1 MSSGFVAVPII
12 PVFKGMSKEFAERL
26 ERPAKASG
34 ERAGKAMS
42 QGLASGVKSLEGQV
56 AASKRKLEDLDRAQE
71 RSYAKQEEKRHA
83 VEAATLALAAAEE
96 KYQKAVAAGKTGT
109 DELARVARAKGA
121 LTKANHNLRDA
132 EIEVAVAERK
142 HKDQLDDLNRTMG
155 KYQTAQREAEKA
167 TKKSGGAF
175 SSLKSGLAEAGAG
188 FDLMSSKIKTAM
200 GLLGGAG
207 LAGSFRATTKSGME
221 YESAMGT
228 LNAVSGETAE
238 AMAKAAERARELGN
252 DVALPGTSA
261 ATATAAMVELA
272 KGGMT
277 VQEAMDAA
285 RGTIALAAAAQ
296 IDGGQAAEI
305 QAAALN
311 TFSLKADQA
320 GRVAD
325 VLANSANAS
334 AAELTD
340 IAQGMQQG
348 GTVAAQFGLSLED
361 TAAALGMFANSGIQ
375 GSDAGTLLKTSLL
388 ALTDQGKPAQAA
400 IKELGLTVYD
410 SQGKF
415 VGYSSLMG
423 QLEKASKRMTDE
435 QYQAA
440 TATLFGS
447 DAMRMAGIAAKQG
460 QAGFD
465 KMRDAVE
472 RQGAALDVA
481 SAKMVGLPG
490 AMEKFKN
497 SLEEA
502 GLSLYEHIKGP
513 LTQIVEKG
521 TEIVGFFSGIF
532 NTLMEIPGAAELATG
547 AILGTVG
554 VLAGLGAA
562 FVTVTAGMAIFNTA
576 KGIMTGL
583 TVANSAA
590 LVANSA
596 ALEGTALAAAQAA
609 FGVKAMTT
617 ALLTSPLTWIAAAAV
632 AAGVALW
639 AFFMKTESG
648 RKLWDQL
655 VGGLKSGWEWVK
667 GVFIAGWEKSVEVF
681 GRVKASLEELFA
693 AFQGDD
699 FGVGALS
706 GFFGEEAAK
715 KIAGFFDAAGSK
727 WEDFKSKLKSFSPGD
742 LWDGF
747 TDGLAT
753 LGEAL
758 EPVRQILVDS
768 LAGTFESLKSSG
780 SALWEILKNLTSSLG
795 GAFLSILQGVWG
807 LLKGVWD
814 LIGPLIIP
822 ALKIIGAVIGGLVI
836 GAVIA
841 FAKTLEALAW
851 VLSKVLE
858 AINWVVEKIGGPLIS
873 AIGLAAQWLGE
884 KLGGVLSWV
893 KDAAIAA
900 FQWIGDAWRSL
911 SDGFKAVWEG
921 FLKPVFDALVK
932 AGQYLV
938 LILTTVVIT
947 PIYLAWKVMAA
958 GFKWAW
964 ENMLKP
970 AWEALSTFAKETLW
984 PGLQSVFQWISD
996 KWKWLTEAFNTGWGW
1011 LRDNV
1016 LNPVVGFFTG
1026 TLWPAIQK
1034 AIEWI
1039 ADKWDWLKDMLVTA
1053 ALWMFDNAIMPY
1065 IRGFQWLWEKA
1076 TAVAD
1081 WISEK
1086 WNWLSGKLQEG
1097 WAWVDSNVFQ
1107 PIHSGL
1113 ETLQGWYQSAV
1124 DGIGRTWDS
1133 LKAKTAAPINW
1144 VIDFAYNNGIRTV
1157 WDSVASLLGM
1167 EDKKLPEIQKIAF
1180 ARGGITPGP
1189 ATPGR
1194 DIHRYFSP
1202 TGGFLELSG
1211 REAVMRPEWTE
1222 AMGED
1227 YVHAMNAA
1235 ARSGGVTGVRKKMRE
1250 AAAHYHTGGVVQRFA
1265 NGGIIG
1271 SITSLINRFFP
1282 NMSITSTL
1290 RNTADLHGQGK
1301 AVDASDGFDTT
1312 PGMQAL
1318 ARFFYENYGS
1328 GLAELIHW
1336 PLKGW
1341 QNIDEGRPFDF
1352 GEPTNSQHRNHVH
1365 IASHAALPA
1374 PEDAESWLAK
1384 IGESIK
1390 SGVGGAMNFARSKV
1404 ASLIGSVLDPI
1415 EKAIPDFGPGL
1426 LGEIGKQSFG
1436 KIVGD
1441 FKSFIEGKAGA
1452 VKGAGSYDGAGG
1464 SSGNAESWRSMAMEA
1479 MRRQGFNADDPSQVS
1494 AMLAQIQS
1502 ESGGNAGIAQQIVDV
1517 NGTGDAAG
1525 VGLLQIIPGTFAA
1538 HRDPTLPND
1547 RRDPWANMNAA
1558 LRYYRSRYGGDLT
1571 TMWGHGHG
1579 YAAGGVLP
1587 GFTPG
1592 RDVHRFFSPTAG
1604 ALALSGGEAIM
1615 VPEWTRSVGGPAAV
1629 AAMNAAARGGR
1640 ASTPPTP
1647 GAFANGGVFTGGAS
1661 GFDTTQIA
1669 KALEDLTKQLQAVAD
1684 PKTVE
1689 GITARAVAVEMGEI
1703 ISSLGLEEIAS
1714 VTNAVI
1720 GAEKELLDAREAH
1733 AARLSEIAEKSAAL
1747 EEAQK
1752 ALAEAQAAST
1762 EMSVQDKRKLEDA
1775 MRGVEEAKTPNKKG
1789 EVDADKVAKAEEK
1802 LSRVREDLAA
1812 NGVKSEEKRASEV
1825 KKAADQVAKAEGELA
1840 QARMKSIRALDMPL
1854 HSLVPQISQL
1864 ASVGA
1869 EAASRSGLGG
1879 VADALSTLASVTGP
1893 AGMSVGMVIQ
1903 TAKTGIKMIKSVV
1916 DVVKGFVE
1924 KIFAARHEAR
1934 RVFAESWEVIAKYAA
1949 LVVEMQGN
1957 VSKLQQE
1964 LVRGANAIRAAEF
1977 NLRSAIND
1985 RLVAEA
1991 EGILSVAQARMAL
2004 DKELEKG
2011 AVSAHLRL
2019 MGLQEDWDTY
2029 RAFESKVAQGA
2040 LQAWSDSA
2048 ISALFTYEAAR
2059 AKALQ
2064 AELKARVD
2072 QIKAEQALADA
2083 QRLHTRNQ
2091 FDLLKAQ
2098 ERLIR
2103 MTAKVAGVDLE
2114 EATGTAQVAKL
2125 LAELAKVKSAADRNI
2140 LGRWGA
2146 AMGANGTWANEYRGQ
2161 RAQEA
2166 GLRDAVSAVLQETGV
2181 ALDPSKMERVL
2192 SLMAQTQFR
2201 GGDVMAALRANLP
2214 ELAAAETALK
2224 VSESLRPVFDAR
2236 DAKISA
2242 DRALEDLR
2250 SEIDLFEKTHPLEE
2264 TIKGLDHSVKSL
2276 ERVSEAWASGNEKI
2290 RGDFLA
2296 ASKASA
2302 DAAAGHGVRWK
2313 LDERYAAAVQ
2323 EKIQKEVTIHLS
2335 GREMYTAAE
2344 VDRLLAEV
2352 TAGSNVSA
2360 KTVISSTTVANS
2372 RRKELV

>member
-96 KYQKAVAAGKTGT
+96 KYQKAVDAGKTGT

-132 EIEVAVAERK
+132 EIEVTVAERK

-272 KGGMT
+272 KGGMN

-465 KMRDAVE
+465 NMRNAVE

-502 GLSLYEHIKGP
+502 GLSIYEHIKGP

-521 TEIVGFFSGIF
+521 TEVVGFFSGIF

-562 FVTVTAGMAIFNTA
+562 FVTATAGMAIFNTA

-596 ALEGTALAAAQAA
+596 ALEGTALAAAQAT

-639 AFFMKTESG
+639 AFFTKTESG

-655 VGGLKSGWEWVK
+655 VGGLKAGWEWVK
-667 GVFIAGWEKSVEVF
+667 GVFIAGWEKSIEVF

-706 GFFGEEAAK
+706 SFFGEEAAK

-742 LWDGF
+742 LWAGF

-758 EPVRQILVDS
+758 EPVRQILADS

-780 SALWEILKNLTSSLG
+780 SALWEILKNLTSSLS

-814 LIGPLIIP
+814 LIGPLLIP

-851 VLSKVLE
+851 GLSKVLE

-900 FQWIGDAWRSL
+900 FQWI
-911 SDGFKAVWEG
+911 
-921 FLKPVFDALVK
+921 
-932 AGQYLV
+932 
-938 LILTTVVIT
+938 
-947 PIYLAWKVMAA
+947 
-958 GFKWAW
+958 
-964 ENMLKP
+964 
-970 AWEALSTFAKETLW
+970 
-984 PGLQSVFQWISD
+984 SD
-996 KWKWLTEAFNTGWGW
+996 KWKWLTEAFSTGWGW

-1065 IRGFQWLWEKA
+1065 VRGFQWLWEKA

-1113 ETLQGWYQSAV
+1113 ETLQGWYQAAV

-1235 ARSGGVTGVRKKMRE
+1235 ARSGGVAGVRKKMRE

-1271 SITSLINRFFP
+1271 SITGLINRFFP

-1441 FKSFIEGKAGA
+1441 FKAFIEGKAGA

-1517 NGTGDAAG
+1517 NGTGDVAG

-1571 TMWGHGHG
+1571 TMWGKGHG

-1604 ALALSGGEAIM
+1604 ALDLSGGEAIM
-1615 VPEWTRSVGGPAAV
+1615 VPEWTRAVGGPAAV
-1629 AAMNAAARGGR
+1629 AAMNVAARGGR

-1647 GAFANGGVFTGGAS
+1647 GAFANGGVFTGGAA
-1661 GFDTTQIA
+1661 GFDTTQIT

-1689 GITARAVAVEMGEI
+1689 GITARAVATEMGEI

-1864 ASVGA
+1864 ASAGA

-1879 VADALSTLASVTGP
+1879 VADALSTLAGVTGP

-1903 TAKTGIKMIKSVV
+1903 TAKTGIRMVKSVV

-1934 RVFAESWEVIAKYAA
+1934 RVFAEGWEVIAKYAA

-1964 LVRGANAIRAAEF
+1964 LVRGANAIRVAEF
-1977 NLRSAIND
+1977 NLKSAIND

-2029 RAFESKVAQGA
+2029 REFESKVAQGA
-2040 LQAWSDSA
+2040 LQAWSDGA
-2048 ISALFTYEAAR
+2048 ISALFSYEAAR

-2236 DAKISA
+2236 DAKLSA

-2264 TIKGLDHSVKSL
+2264 TVKGLDHSVKSL
-2276 ERVSEAWASGNEKI
+2276 DRASEAWASGNEKI

>member
-96 KYQKAVAAGKTGT
+96 KYQKAVDAGKTGT

-132 EIEVAVAERK
+132 EIEVTVAERK

-272 KGGMT
+272 KGGMN

-465 KMRDAVE
+465 NMRNAVE

-502 GLSLYEHIKGP
+502 GLSIYEHIKGP

-521 TEIVGFFSGIF
+521 TEVVGFFSGIF

-562 FVTVTAGMAIFNTA
+562 FVTATVGMAIFNTA

-596 ALEGTALAAAQAA
+596 ALEGTALAAAQAT

-639 AFFMKTESG
+639 AFFTKTESG

-655 VGGLKSGWEWVK
+655 VGGLKAGWEWVK
-667 GVFIAGWEKSVEVF
+667 GVFIAGWEKSIEVF

-706 GFFGEEAAK
+706 SFFGEEAAK

-742 LWDGF
+742 LWAGF

-758 EPVRQILVDS
+758 EPVRQILADS

-780 SALWEILKNLTSSLG
+780 SALWEILKNLTSSLS

-814 LIGPLIIP
+814 LIGPLLIP

-851 VLSKVLE
+851 GLSKVLE

-900 FQWIGDAWRSL
+900 FQWI
-911 SDGFKAVWEG
+911 
-921 FLKPVFDALVK
+921 
-932 AGQYLV
+932 
-938 LILTTVVIT
+938 
-947 PIYLAWKVMAA
+947 
-958 GFKWAW
+958 
-964 ENMLKP
+964 
-970 AWEALSTFAKETLW
+970 
-984 PGLQSVFQWISD
+984 SD
-996 KWKWLTEAFNTGWGW
+996 KWKWLTEAFSTGWGW

-1065 IRGFQWLWEKA
+1065 VRGFQWLWEKA

-1113 ETLQGWYQSAV
+1113 ETLQGWYQAAV

-1235 ARSGGVTGVRKKMRE
+1235 ARSGGVAGVRKKMRE

-1271 SITSLINRFFP
+1271 SITGLINRFFP

-1441 FKSFIEGKAGA
+1441 FKAFIEGKAGA

-1517 NGTGDAAG
+1517 NGTGDVAG

-1571 TMWGHGHG
+1571 TMWGKGHG

-1604 ALALSGGEAIM
+1604 ALDLSGGEAIM
-1615 VPEWTRSVGGPAAV
+1615 VPEWTRAVGGPAAV
-1629 AAMNAAARGGR
+1629 AAMNVAARGGR

-1647 GAFANGGVFTGGAS
+1647 GAFANGGVFTGGAA
-1661 GFDTTQIA
+1661 GFDTTQIT

-1689 GITARAVAVEMGEI
+1689 GITARAVATEMGEI

-1864 ASVGA
+1864 ASAGA

-1879 VADALSTLASVTGP
+1879 VADALSTLAGVTGP

-1903 TAKTGIKMIKSVV
+1903 TAKTGIRMVKSVV

-1934 RVFAESWEVIAKYAA
+1934 RVFAEGWEVIAKYAA

-1964 LVRGANAIRAAEF
+1964 LVRGANAIRVAEF
-1977 NLRSAIND
+1977 NLKSAIND

-2029 RAFESKVAQGA
+2029 REFESKVAQGA
-2040 LQAWSDSA
+2040 LQAWSDGA
-2048 ISALFTYEAAR
+2048 ISALFSYEAAR

-2236 DAKISA
+2236 DAKLSA

-2264 TIKGLDHSVKSL
+2264 TVKGLDHSVKSL
-2276 ERVSEAWASGNEKI
+2276 DRASEAWASGNEKI

>member
-96 KYQKAVAAGKTGT
+96 KYQKAVDAGKTGT

-132 EIEVAVAERK
+132 EIEVTVAERK

-272 KGGMT
+272 KGGMN

-465 KMRDAVE
+465 NMRNAVE

-502 GLSLYEHIKGP
+502 GLSIYEHIKGP

-521 TEIVGFFSGIF
+521 TEVVGFFSGIF

-562 FVTVTAGMAIFNTA
+562 FVTATAGMAIFNTA

-596 ALEGTALAAAQAA
+596 ALEGTALAAAQAT

-639 AFFMKTESG
+639 AFFTKTESG

-655 VGGLKSGWEWVK
+655 VGGLKAGWEWVK
-667 GVFIAGWEKSVEVF
+667 GVFIAGWEKSIEVF

-706 GFFGEEAAK
+706 SFFGEEAAK

-742 LWDGF
+742 LWAGF

-758 EPVRQILVDS
+758 EPVRQILADS

-780 SALWEILKNLTSSLG
+780 SALWEILKNLTSSLS

-814 LIGPLIIP
+814 LIGPLLIP

-851 VLSKVLE
+851 GLSKVLE

-900 FQWIGDAWRSL
+900 FQWI
-911 SDGFKAVWEG
+911 
-921 FLKPVFDALVK
+921 
-932 AGQYLV
+932 
-938 LILTTVVIT
+938 
-947 PIYLAWKVMAA
+947 
-958 GFKWAW
+958 
-964 ENMLKP
+964 
-970 AWEALSTFAKETLW
+970 
-984 PGLQSVFQWISD
+984 SD
-996 KWKWLTEAFNTGWGW
+996 KWKWLTEAFSTGWGW

-1065 IRGFQWLWEKA
+1065 VRGFQWLWEKA

-1113 ETLQGWYQSAV
+1113 ETLQGWYQAAV

-1235 ARSGGVTGVRKKMRE
+1235 ARSGGVAGVRKKMRE

-1271 SITSLINRFFP
+1271 SITGLIDRFFP

-1441 FKSFIEGKAGA
+1441 FKAFIEGKAGA

-1517 NGTGDAAG
+1517 NGTGDVAG

-1571 TMWGHGHG
+1571 TMWGKGHG

-1604 ALALSGGEAIM
+1604 ALDLSGGEAIM
-1615 VPEWTRSVGGPAAV
+1615 VPEWTRAVGGPAAV
-1629 AAMNAAARGGR
+1629 AAMNVAARGGR

-1647 GAFANGGVFTGGAS
+1647 GAFANGGVFTGGAA
-1661 GFDTTQIA
+1661 GFDTTQIT

-1689 GITARAVAVEMGEI
+1689 GITARAVATEMGEI

-1864 ASVGA
+1864 ASAGA

-1879 VADALSTLASVTGP
+1879 VADALSTLAGVTGP

-1903 TAKTGIKMIKSVV
+1903 TAKTGIRMVKSVV

-1934 RVFAESWEVIAKYAA
+1934 RVFAEGWEVIAKYAA

-1964 LVRGANAIRAAEF
+1964 LVRGANAIRVAEF
-1977 NLRSAIND
+1977 NLKSAIND

-2029 RAFESKVAQGA
+2029 REFESKVAQGA
-2040 LQAWSDSA
+2040 LQAWSDGA
-2048 ISALFTYEAAR
+2048 ISALFSYEAAR

-2236 DAKISA
+2236 DAKLSA

-2264 TIKGLDHSVKSL
+2264 TVKGLDHSVKSL
-2276 ERVSEAWASGNEKI
+2276 DRASEAWASGNEKI

>member
-96 KYQKAVAAGKTGT
+96 KYQKAVDAGKTGT

-132 EIEVAVAERK
+132 EIEVTVAERK

-272 KGGMT
+272 KGGMN

-388 ALTDQGKPAQAA
+388 ALTGQGKPAQAA

-465 KMRDAVE
+465 NMRNAVE

-502 GLSLYEHIKGP
+502 GLSIYEHIKGP

-521 TEIVGFFSGIF
+521 TEVVGFFSGIF

-562 FVTVTAGMAIFNTA
+562 FVTATAGMAIFNTA

-596 ALEGTALAAAQAA
+596 ALEGTALAAAQAT

-639 AFFMKTESG
+639 AFFTKTESG

-655 VGGLKSGWEWVK
+655 VGGLKAGWEWVK
-667 GVFIAGWEKSVEVF
+667 GVFIAGWEKSIEVF

-706 GFFGEEAAK
+706 SFFGEEAAK

-742 LWDGF
+742 LWAGF

-758 EPVRQILVDS
+758 EPVRQILADS

-780 SALWEILKNLTSSLG
+780 SALWEILKNLTSSLS

-814 LIGPLIIP
+814 LIGPLLIP

-851 VLSKVLE
+851 GLSKVLE

-900 FQWIGDAWRSL
+900 FQWI
-911 SDGFKAVWEG
+911 
-921 FLKPVFDALVK
+921 
-932 AGQYLV
+932 
-938 LILTTVVIT
+938 
-947 PIYLAWKVMAA
+947 
-958 GFKWAW
+958 
-964 ENMLKP
+964 
-970 AWEALSTFAKETLW
+970 
-984 PGLQSVFQWISD
+984 SD
-996 KWKWLTEAFNTGWGW
+996 KWKWLTEAFSTGWGW

-1065 IRGFQWLWEKA
+1065 VRGFQWLWEKA

-1086 WNWLSGKLQEG
+1086 WNWLSGQLQEG

-1113 ETLQGWYQSAV
+1113 ETLQGWYQAAV

-1235 ARSGGVTGVRKKMRE
+1235 ARSGGVAGVRKKMRE

-1271 SITSLINRFFP
+1271 SITGLINRFFP

-1441 FKSFIEGKAGA
+1441 FKAFIEGKAGA

-1517 NGTGDAAG
+1517 NGTGDVAG

-1571 TMWGHGHG
+1571 TMWGKGHG

-1604 ALALSGGEAIM
+1604 ALDLSGGEAIM
-1615 VPEWTRSVGGPAAV
+1615 VPEWTRAVGGPAAV
-1629 AAMNAAARGGR
+1629 AAMNVAARGGR

-1647 GAFANGGVFTGGAS
+1647 GAFANGGVFTGGAA
-1661 GFDTTQIA
+1661 GFDTTQIT

-1689 GITARAVAVEMGEI
+1689 GITARAVATEMGEI

-1864 ASVGA
+1864 ASAGA

-1879 VADALSTLASVTGP
+1879 VADALSTLAGVTGP

-1903 TAKTGIKMIKSVV
+1903 TAKTGIRMVKSVV

-1934 RVFAESWEVIAKYAA
+1934 RVFAEGWEVIAKYAA

-1964 LVRGANAIRAAEF
+1964 LVRGANAIRVAEF
-1977 NLRSAIND
+1977 NLKSAIND

-2029 RAFESKVAQGA
+2029 REFESKVAQGA
-2040 LQAWSDSA
+2040 LQAWSDGA
-2048 ISALFTYEAAR
+2048 ISALFSYEAAR

-2236 DAKISA
+2236 DAKLSA

-2264 TIKGLDHSVKSL
+2264 TVKGLDHSVKSL
-2276 ERVSEAWASGNEKI
+2276 DRASEAWASGNEKI

>member
-96 KYQKAVAAGKTGT
+96 KYQKAVDAGKTGT

-132 EIEVAVAERK
+132 EIEVTVAERK

-272 KGGMT
+272 KGGMN

-388 ALTDQGKPAQAA
+388 ALTGQGKPAQAA

-465 KMRDAVE
+465 NMRNAVE

-502 GLSLYEHIKGP
+502 GLSIYEHIKGP

-521 TEIVGFFSGIF
+521 TEVVGFFSGIF

-562 FVTVTAGMAIFNTA
+562 FVTATAGMAIFNTA

-596 ALEGTALAAAQAA
+596 ALEGTALAAAQAT

-639 AFFMKTESG
+639 AFFTKTESG

-655 VGGLKSGWEWVK
+655 VGGLKAGWEWVK
-667 GVFIAGWEKSVEVF
+667 GVFIAGWEKSIEVF

-706 GFFGEEAAK
+706 SFFGEEAAK

-742 LWDGF
+742 LWAGF

-758 EPVRQILVDS
+758 EPVRQILADS

-780 SALWEILKNLTSSLG
+780 SALWEILKNLTSSLS

-814 LIGPLIIP
+814 LIGPLLIP

-851 VLSKVLE
+851 GLSKVLE

-900 FQWIGDAWRSL
+900 FQWI
-911 SDGFKAVWEG
+911 
-921 FLKPVFDALVK
+921 
-932 AGQYLV
+932 
-938 LILTTVVIT
+938 
-947 PIYLAWKVMAA
+947 
-958 GFKWAW
+958 
-964 ENMLKP
+964 
-970 AWEALSTFAKETLW
+970 
-984 PGLQSVFQWISD
+984 SD
-996 KWKWLTEAFNTGWGW
+996 KWKWLTEAFSTGWGW

-1065 IRGFQWLWEKA
+1065 VRGFQWLWEKA

-1086 WNWLSGKLQEG
+1086 WNWLSGQLQEG

-1113 ETLQGWYQSAV
+1113 ETLQGWYQAAV

-1235 ARSGGVTGVRKKMRE
+1235 ARSGGVAGVRKKMRE

-1271 SITSLINRFFP
+1271 SITGLINRFFP

-1441 FKSFIEGKAGA
+1441 FKAFIEGKAGA

-1517 NGTGDAAG
+1517 NGTGDVAG

-1571 TMWGHGHG
+1571 TMWGKGHG

-1604 ALALSGGEAIM
+1604 ALDLSGGEAIM
-1615 VPEWTRSVGGPAAV
+1615 VPEWTRAVGGPAAV
-1629 AAMNAAARGGR
+1629 AAMNVAARGGR

-1647 GAFANGGVFTGGAS
+1647 GAFANGGVFTGGAA
-1661 GFDTTQIA
+1661 GFDTTQIT

-1689 GITARAVAVEMGEI
+1689 GITARAVATEMGEI

-1864 ASVGA
+1864 ASAGA

-1879 VADALSTLASVTGP
+1879 VADALSTLAGVTGP

-1903 TAKTGIKMIKSVV
+1903 TAKTGIRMVKSVV

-1934 RVFAESWEVIAKYAA
+1934 RVFAEGWEVIAKYAA

-1964 LVRGANAIRAAEF
+1964 LVRGANAIRVAEF
-1977 NLRSAIND
+1977 NLKSAIND

-2029 RAFESKVAQGA
+2029 REFESKVAQGV
-2040 LQAWSDSA
+2040 LQAWSDGA
-2048 ISALFTYEAAR
+2048 ISALFSYEAAR

-2236 DAKISA
+2236 DAKLSA

-2264 TIKGLDHSVKSL
+2264 TVKGLDHSVKSL
-2276 ERVSEAWASGNEKI
+2276 DRASEAWASGNEKI

>member
-96 KYQKAVAAGKTGT
+96 KYQKAVDAGKTGT

-132 EIEVAVAERK
+132 EIEVTVAERK

-272 KGGMT
+272 KGGMN

-311 TFSLKADQA
+311 TFSLKGDQA

-465 KMRDAVE
+465 NMRNAVE

-502 GLSLYEHIKGP
+502 GLSIYEHIKGP

-521 TEIVGFFSGIF
+521 TEVVGFFSGIF

-562 FVTVTAGMAIFNTA
+562 FVTATAGMAIFNTA

-596 ALEGTALAAAQAA
+596 ALEGTALAAAQAT

-639 AFFMKTESG
+639 AFFTKTESG

-655 VGGLKSGWEWVK
+655 VGGLKAGWEWVK
-667 GVFIAGWEKSVEVF
+667 GVFIAGWEKSIEVF

-706 GFFGEEAAK
+706 SFFGEEAAK

-742 LWDGF
+742 LWAGF

-758 EPVRQILVDS
+758 EPVRQILADS

-780 SALWEILKNLTSSLG
+780 SALWEILKNLTSSLS

-814 LIGPLIIP
+814 LIGPLLIP

-851 VLSKVLE
+851 GLSKVLE

-900 FQWIGDAWRSL
+900 FQWI
-911 SDGFKAVWEG
+911 
-921 FLKPVFDALVK
+921 
-932 AGQYLV
+932 
-938 LILTTVVIT
+938 
-947 PIYLAWKVMAA
+947 
-958 GFKWAW
+958 
-964 ENMLKP
+964 
-970 AWEALSTFAKETLW
+970 
-984 PGLQSVFQWISD
+984 SD
-996 KWKWLTEAFNTGWGW
+996 KWKWLTEAFSTGWGW

-1065 IRGFQWLWEKA
+1065 VRGFQWLWEKA

-1113 ETLQGWYQSAV
+1113 ETLQGWYQAAV

-1235 ARSGGVTGVRKKMRE
+1235 ARSGGVAGVRKKMRE

-1271 SITSLINRFFP
+1271 SITGLINRFFP

-1441 FKSFIEGKAGA
+1441 FKAFIEGKAGA

-1517 NGTGDAAG
+1517 NGTGDVAG

-1571 TMWGHGHG
+1571 TMWGKGHG

-1604 ALALSGGEAIM
+1604 ALDLSGGEAIM
-1615 VPEWTRSVGGPAAV
+1615 VPEWTRAVGGPAAV
-1629 AAMNAAARGGR
+1629 AAMNVAARGGR

-1647 GAFANGGVFTGGAS
+1647 GAFANGGVFTGGAA
-1661 GFDTTQIA
+1661 GFDTTQIT

-1689 GITARAVAVEMGEI
+1689 GITARAVATEMGEI

-1864 ASVGA
+1864 ASAGA

-1879 VADALSTLASVTGP
+1879 VADALSTLAGVTGP
-1893 AGMSVGMVIQ
+1893 VGMSVGMVIQ
-1903 TAKTGIKMIKSVV
+1903 TAKTGIRMVKSVV

-1934 RVFAESWEVIAKYAA
+1934 RVFAEGWEVIAKYAA

-1964 LVRGANAIRAAEF
+1964 LVRGANAIRVAEF
-1977 NLRSAIND
+1977 NLKSAIND

-2029 RAFESKVAQGA
+2029 REFESKVAQGA
-2040 LQAWSDSA
+2040 LQAWSDGA
-2048 ISALFTYEAAR
+2048 ISALFSYEAAR

-2236 DAKISA
+2236 DAKLSA

-2264 TIKGLDHSVKSL
+2264 TVKGLDHSVKSL
-2276 ERVSEAWASGNEKI
+2276 DRASEAWASGNEKI

>member
-96 KYQKAVAAGKTGT
+96 KYQKAVDAGKTGT

-132 EIEVAVAERK
+132 EIEVTVAERK

-272 KGGMT
+272 KGGMN

-465 KMRDAVE
+465 NMRNAVE

-502 GLSLYEHIKGP
+502 GLSIYEHIKGP

-521 TEIVGFFSGIF
+521 TEVVGFFSGIF

-562 FVTVTAGMAIFNTA
+562 FVTATAGMAIFNTA

-596 ALEGTALAAAQAA
+596 ALEGTALAAAQAT

-639 AFFMKTESG
+639 AFFTKTESG

-655 VGGLKSGWEWVK
+655 VGGLKAGWEWVK
-667 GVFIAGWEKSVEVF
+667 GVFIAGWEKSIEVF

-706 GFFGEEAAK
+706 SFFGEEAAK

-742 LWDGF
+742 LWAGF

-758 EPVRQILVDS
+758 EPVRQILADS

-780 SALWEILKNLTSSLG
+780 SALWEILKNLTSSLS

-814 LIGPLIIP
+814 LIGPLLIP

-851 VLSKVLE
+851 GLSKVLE

-900 FQWIGDAWRSL
+900 FQWI
-911 SDGFKAVWEG
+911 
-921 FLKPVFDALVK
+921 
-932 AGQYLV
+932 
-938 LILTTVVIT
+938 
-947 PIYLAWKVMAA
+947 
-958 GFKWAW
+958 
-964 ENMLKP
+964 
-970 AWEALSTFAKETLW
+970 
-984 PGLQSVFQWISD
+984 SD
-996 KWKWLTEAFNTGWGW
+996 KWKWLTEAFSTGWGW

-1065 IRGFQWLWEKA
+1065 VRGFQWLWEKA

-1113 ETLQGWYQSAV
+1113 ETLQGWYQAAV

-1235 ARSGGVTGVRKKMRE
+1235 ARSGGVAGVRKKMRE

-1271 SITSLINRFFP
+1271 SITGLINRFFP

-1441 FKSFIEGKAGA
+1441 FKAFIEGKAGA

-1517 NGTGDAAG
+1517 NGTGDVAG

-1571 TMWGHGHG
+1571 TMWGKGHG

-1604 ALALSGGEAIM
+1604 ALDLSGGEAIM
-1615 VPEWTRSVGGPAAV
+1615 VPEWTRAVGGPAAV
-1629 AAMNAAARGGR
+1629 AAMNVAARGGR

-1647 GAFANGGVFTGGAS
+1647 GAFANGGVFTGGAA
-1661 GFDTTQIA
+1661 GFDTTQIT

-1689 GITARAVAVEMGEI
+1689 GITARAVATEMGEI

-1864 ASVGA
+1864 ASAGA

-1879 VADALSTLASVTGP
+1879 VADALSTLAGVTGP
-1893 AGMSVGMVIQ
+1893 VGMSVGMVIQ
-1903 TAKTGIKMIKSVV
+1903 TAKTGIRMVKSVV

-1934 RVFAESWEVIAKYAA
+1934 RVFAEGWEVIAKYAA

-1964 LVRGANAIRAAEF
+1964 LVRGANAIRVAEF
-1977 NLRSAIND
+1977 NLKSAIND

-2029 RAFESKVAQGA
+2029 REFESKVAQGA
-2040 LQAWSDSA
+2040 LQAWSDGA
-2048 ISALFTYEAAR
+2048 ISALFSYEAAR

-2236 DAKISA
+2236 DAKLSA

-2264 TIKGLDHSVKSL
+2264 TVKGLDHSVKSL
-2276 ERVSEAWASGNEKI
+2276 DRASEAWASGNEKI

>member
-96 KYQKAVAAGKTGT
+96 KYQKAVDAGKTGT

-132 EIEVAVAERK
+132 EIEVTVAERK

-272 KGGMT
+272 KGGMN

-465 KMRDAVE
+465 NMRNAVE

-502 GLSLYEHIKGP
+502 GLSIYEHIKGP

-521 TEIVGFFSGIF
+521 TEVVGFFSGIF

-562 FVTVTAGMAIFNTA
+562 FVTATAGMAIFNTA

-596 ALEGTALAAAQAA
+596 ALEGTALAAAQAT

-639 AFFMKTESG
+639 AFFTKTESG

-655 VGGLKSGWEWVK
+655 VGGLKAGWEWVK
-667 GVFIAGWEKSVEVF
+667 GVFIAGWEKSIEVF

-706 GFFGEEAAK
+706 SFFGEEAAK

-742 LWDGF
+742 LWAGF

-758 EPVRQILVDS
+758 EPVRQILADS

-780 SALWEILKNLTSSLG
+780 SALWEILKNLTSSLS

-814 LIGPLIIP
+814 LIGPLLIP

-851 VLSKVLE
+851 GLSKVLE

-900 FQWIGDAWRSL
+900 FQWI
-911 SDGFKAVWEG
+911 
-921 FLKPVFDALVK
+921 
-932 AGQYLV
+932 
-938 LILTTVVIT
+938 
-947 PIYLAWKVMAA
+947 
-958 GFKWAW
+958 
-964 ENMLKP
+964 
-970 AWEALSTFAKETLW
+970 
-984 PGLQSVFQWISD
+984 SD
-996 KWKWLTEAFNTGWGW
+996 KWKWLTEAFSTGWGW

-1065 IRGFQWLWEKA
+1065 VRGFQWLWEKA

-1113 ETLQGWYQSAV
+1113 ETLQGWYQAAV

-1235 ARSGGVTGVRKKMRE
+1235 ARSGGVAGVRKKMRE

-1271 SITSLINRFFP
+1271 SITGLINRFFP

-1441 FKSFIEGKAGA
+1441 FKAFIEGKAGA

-1517 NGTGDAAG
+1517 NGTGDVAG

-1571 TMWGHGHG
+1571 TMWGKGHG

-1604 ALALSGGEAIM
+1604 ALDLSGGEAIM
-1615 VPEWTRSVGGPAAV
+1615 VPEWTRAVGGPAAV
-1629 AAMNAAARGGR
+1629 AAMNVAARGGR

-1647 GAFANGGVFTGGAS
+1647 GAFANGGVFTGGAA
-1661 GFDTTQIA
+1661 GFDTTQIT

-1689 GITARAVAVEMGEI
+1689 GITARAVATEMGEI

-1864 ASVGA
+1864 ASAGA

-1879 VADALSTLASVTGP
+1879 VADALSTLAGVTGP

-1903 TAKTGIKMIKSVV
+1903 TAKTGIRMVKSVV

-1934 RVFAESWEVIAKYAA
+1934 RVFAEGWEVIAKYAA

-1964 LVRGANAIRAAEF
+1964 LVRGANAIRVAEF
-1977 NLRSAIND
+1977 NLKSAIND

-2029 RAFESKVAQGA
+2029 REFESKVAQGA
-2040 LQAWSDSA
+2040 LQAWSDGA
-2048 ISALFTYEAAR
+2048 ISALFSYEAAR

-2072 QIKAEQALADA
+2072 QIKAEQALAGA

-2236 DAKISA
+2236 DAKLSA

-2264 TIKGLDHSVKSL
+2264 TVKGLDHSVKSL
-2276 ERVSEAWASGNEKI
+2276 DRASEAWASGNEKI

>member
-96 KYQKAVAAGKTGT
+96 KYQKAVDAGKTGT

-132 EIEVAVAERK
+132 EIEVTVAERK

-272 KGGMT
+272 KGGMN

-465 KMRDAVE
+465 NMRNAVE

-502 GLSLYEHIKGP
+502 GLSIYEHIKGP

-521 TEIVGFFSGIF
+521 TEVVGFFSGIF

-562 FVTVTAGMAIFNTA
+562 FVTATAGMAIFNTA

-596 ALEGTALAAAQAA
+596 ALEGTALAAAQAT

-639 AFFMKTESG
+639 AFFTKTESG

-655 VGGLKSGWEWVK
+655 VGGLKAGWEWVK
-667 GVFIAGWEKSVEVF
+667 GVFIAGWEKSIEVF

-706 GFFGEEAAK
+706 SFFGEEAAK

-742 LWDGF
+742 LWAGF

-758 EPVRQILVDS
+758 EPVRQILADS

-780 SALWEILKNLTSSLG
+780 SALWEILKNLTSSLS

-814 LIGPLIIP
+814 LIGPLLIP

-851 VLSKVLE
+851 GLSKVLE

-900 FQWIGDAWRSL
+900 FQWI
-911 SDGFKAVWEG
+911 
-921 FLKPVFDALVK
+921 
-932 AGQYLV
+932 
-938 LILTTVVIT
+938 
-947 PIYLAWKVMAA
+947 
-958 GFKWAW
+958 
-964 ENMLKP
+964 
-970 AWEALSTFAKETLW
+970 
-984 PGLQSVFQWISD
+984 SD
-996 KWKWLTEAFNTGWGW
+996 KWKWLTEAFSTGWGW

-1065 IRGFQWLWEKA
+1065 VRGFQWLWEKA

-1113 ETLQGWYQSAV
+1113 ETLQGWYQAAV

-1235 ARSGGVTGVRKKMRE
+1235 ARSGGVAGVRKKMRE

-1271 SITSLINRFFP
+1271 SITGLLNRFFP

-1441 FKSFIEGKAGA
+1441 FKAFIEGKAGA

-1517 NGTGDAAG
+1517 NGTGDVAG

-1571 TMWGHGHG
+1571 TMWGKGHG

-1604 ALALSGGEAIM
+1604 ALDLSGGEAIM
-1615 VPEWTRSVGGPAAV
+1615 VPEWTRAVGGPAAV
-1629 AAMNAAARGGR
+1629 AAMNVAARGGR

-1647 GAFANGGVFTGGAS
+1647 GAFANGGVFTGGAA
-1661 GFDTTQIA
+1661 GFDTTQIT

-1689 GITARAVAVEMGEI
+1689 GITARAVATEMGEI

-1864 ASVGA
+1864 ASAGA

-1879 VADALSTLASVTGP
+1879 VADALSTLAGVTGP

-1903 TAKTGIKMIKSVV
+1903 TAKTGIRMVKSVV

-1934 RVFAESWEVIAKYAA
+1934 RVFAEGWEVIAKYAA

-1964 LVRGANAIRAAEF
+1964 LVRGANAIRVAEF
-1977 NLRSAIND
+1977 NLKSAIND

-2029 RAFESKVAQGA
+2029 REFESKVAQGA
-2040 LQAWSDSA
+2040 LQAWSDGA
-2048 ISALFTYEAAR
+2048 ISALFSYEAAR

-2236 DAKISA
+2236 DAKLSA

-2264 TIKGLDHSVKSL
+2264 TVKGLDHSVKSL
-2276 ERVSEAWASGNEKI
+2276 DRASEAWASGNEKI

>member
-1 MSSGFVAVPII
+1 M
-12 PVFKGMSKEFAERL
+12 
-26 ERPAKASG
+26 
-34 ERAGKAMS
+34 
-42 QGLASGVKSLEGQV
+42 
-56 AASKRKLEDLDRAQE
+56 
-71 RSYAKQEEKRHA
+71 
-83 VEAATLALAAAEE
+83 
-96 KYQKAVAAGKTGT
+96 
-109 DELARVARAKGA
+109 
-121 LTKANHNLRDA
+121 
-132 EIEVAVAERK
+132 
-142 HKDQLDDLNRTMG
+142 
-155 KYQTAQREAEKA
+155 
-167 TKKSGGAF
+167 
-175 SSLKSGLAEAGAG
+175 
-188 FDLMSSKIKTAM
+188 
-200 GLLGGAG
+200 
-207 LAGSFRATTKSGME
+207 
-221 YESAMGT
+221 
-228 LNAVSGETAE
+228 
-238 AMAKAAERARELGN
+238 
-252 DVALPGTSA
+252 
-261 ATATAAMVELA
+261 
-272 KGGMT
+272 
-277 VQEAMDAA
+277 
-285 RGTIALAAAAQ
+285 
-296 IDGGQAAEI
+296 
-305 QAAALN
+305 
-311 TFSLKADQA
+311 
-320 GRVAD
+320 
-325 VLANSANAS
+325 
-334 AAELTD
+334 
-340 IAQGMQQG
+340 
-348 GTVAAQFGLSLED
+348 
-361 TAAALGMFANSGIQ
+361 
-375 GSDAGTLLKTSLL
+375 
-388 ALTDQGKPAQAA
+388 
-400 IKELGLTVYD
+400 
-410 SQGKF
+410 
-415 VGYSSLMG
+415 
-423 QLEKASKRMTDE
+423 
-435 QYQAA
+435 
-440 TATLFGS
+440 
-447 DAMRMAGIAAKQG
+447 
-460 QAGFD
+460 
-465 KMRDAVE
+465 
-472 RQGAALDVA
+472 
-481 SAKMVGLPG
+481 
-490 AMEKFKN
+490 
-497 SLEEA
+497 
-502 GLSLYEHIKGP
+502 
-513 LTQIVEKG
+513 
-521 TEIVGFFSGIF
+521 
-532 NTLMEIPGAAELATG
+532 
-547 AILGTVG
+547 
-554 VLAGLGAA
+554 
-562 FVTVTAGMAIFNTA
+562 
-576 KGIMTGL
+576 
-583 TVANSAA
+583 
-590 LVANSA
+590 
-596 ALEGTALAAAQAA
+596 
-609 FGVKAMTT
+609 
-617 ALLTSPLTWIAAAAV
+617 
-632 AAGVALW
+632 
-639 AFFMKTESG
+639 
-648 RKLWDQL
+648 
-655 VGGLKSGWEWVK
+655 
-667 GVFIAGWEKSVEVF
+667 
-681 GRVKASLEELFA
+681 
-693 AFQGDD
+693 
-699 FGVGALS
+699 
-706 GFFGEEAAK
+706 
-715 KIAGFFDAAGSK
+715 
-727 WEDFKSKLKSFSPGD
+727 
-742 LWDGF
+742 
-747 TDGLAT
+747 
-753 LGEAL
+753 
-758 EPVRQILVDS
+758 
-768 LAGTFESLKSSG
+768 
-780 SALWEILKNLTSSLG
+780 
-795 GAFLSILQGVWG
+795 
-807 LLKGVWD
+807 
-814 LIGPLIIP
+814 
-822 ALKIIGAVIGGLVI
+822 
-836 GAVIA
+836 
-841 FAKTLEALAW
+841 
-851 VLSKVLE
+851 
-858 AINWVVEKIGGPLIS
+858 
-873 AIGLAAQWLGE
+873 
-884 KLGGVLSWV
+884 
-893 KDAAIAA
+893 
-900 FQWIGDAWRSL
+900 
-911 SDGFKAVWEG
+911 
-921 FLKPVFDALVK
+921 
-932 AGQYLV
+932 
-938 LILTTVVIT
+938 
-947 PIYLAWKVMAA
+947 
-958 GFKWAW
+958 
-964 ENMLKP
+964 
-970 AWEALSTFAKETLW
+970 
-984 PGLQSVFQWISD
+984 
-996 KWKWLTEAFNTGWGW
+996 
-1011 LRDNV
+1011 
-1016 LNPVVGFFTG
+1016 
-1026 TLWPAIQK
+1026 
-1034 AIEWI
+1034 
-1039 ADKWDWLKDMLVTA
+1039 
-1053 ALWMFDNAIMPY
+1053 
-1065 IRGFQWLWEKA
+1065 
-1076 TAVAD
+1076 
-1081 WISEK
+1081 
-1086 WNWLSGKLQEG
+1086 
-1097 WAWVDSNVFQ
+1097 
-1107 PIHSGL
+1107 
-1113 ETLQGWYQSAV
+1113 
-1124 DGIGRTWDS
+1124 
-1133 LKAKTAAPINW
+1133 
-1144 VIDFAYNNGIRTV
+1144 
-1157 WDSVASLLGM
+1157 ASLLGM

-1235 ARSGGVTGVRKKMRE
+1235 ARSGGVAGVRKKMRE

-1271 SITSLINRFFP
+1271 SITGLINRFFP

-1441 FKSFIEGKAGA
+1441 FKAFIEGKAGA

-1517 NGTGDAAG
+1517 NGTGDVAG

-1571 TMWGHGHG
+1571 TMWGKGHG

-1604 ALALSGGEAIM
+1604 ALDLSGGEAIM
-1615 VPEWTRSVGGPAAV
+1615 VPEWTRAVGGPAAV
-1629 AAMNAAARGGR
+1629 AAMNVAARGGR

-1647 GAFANGGVFTGGAS
+1647 GAFANGGVFTGGAA
-1661 GFDTTQIA
+1661 GFDTTQIT

-1689 GITARAVAVEMGEI
+1689 GITARAVATEMGEI

-1864 ASVGA
+1864 ASAGA

-1879 VADALSTLASVTGP
+1879 VADALSTLAGVTGP

-1903 TAKTGIKMIKSVV
+1903 TAKTGIRMVKSVV

-1934 RVFAESWEVIAKYAA
+1934 RVFAEGWEVIAKYAA

-1964 LVRGANAIRAAEF
+1964 LVRGANAIRVAEF
-1977 NLRSAIND
+1977 NLKSAIND

-2029 RAFESKVAQGA
+2029 REFESKVAQGA
-2040 LQAWSDSA
+2040 LQAWSDGA
-2048 ISALFTYEAAR
+2048 ISALFSYEAAR

-2236 DAKISA
+2236 DAKLSA

-2264 TIKGLDHSVKSL
+2264 TVKGLDHSVKSL
-2276 ERVSEAWASGNEKI
+2276 DRASEAWASGNEKI

>member
-96 KYQKAVAAGKTGT
+96 KYQKAVDAGKTGT

-132 EIEVAVAERK
+132 EIEVTVAERK

-272 KGGMT
+272 KGGMN

-465 KMRDAVE
+465 NMRNAVE

-502 GLSLYEHIKGP
+502 GLSIYEHIKGP

-521 TEIVGFFSGIF
+521 TEVVGFFSGIF

-562 FVTVTAGMAIFNTA
+562 FVTATAGMAIFNTA

-596 ALEGTALAAAQAA
+596 ALEGTALAAAQAT

-639 AFFMKTESG
+639 AFFTKTESG

-655 VGGLKSGWEWVK
+655 VGGLKAGWEWVK
-667 GVFIAGWEKSVEVF
+667 GVFIAGWEKSIEVF

-706 GFFGEEAAK
+706 SFFGEEAAK

-742 LWDGF
+742 LWAGF

-758 EPVRQILVDS
+758 APVRQILADS

-780 SALWEILKNLTSSLG
+780 SALWEILKNLTSSLS

-814 LIGPLIIP
+814 LIGPLLIP

-851 VLSKVLE
+851 GLSKVLE

-900 FQWIGDAWRSL
+900 FQWI
-911 SDGFKAVWEG
+911 
-921 FLKPVFDALVK
+921 
-932 AGQYLV
+932 
-938 LILTTVVIT
+938 
-947 PIYLAWKVMAA
+947 
-958 GFKWAW
+958 
-964 ENMLKP
+964 
-970 AWEALSTFAKETLW
+970 
-984 PGLQSVFQWISD
+984 SD
-996 KWKWLTEAFNTGWGW
+996 KWKWLTEAFSTGWGW

-1065 IRGFQWLWEKA
+1065 VRGFQWLWEKA

-1113 ETLQGWYQSAV
+1113 ETLQGWYQAAV

-1235 ARSGGVTGVRKKMRE
+1235 ARSGGVAGVRKKMRE

-1271 SITSLINRFFP
+1271 SITGLINRFFP

-1441 FKSFIEGKAGA
+1441 FKAFIEGKAGA

-1517 NGTGDAAG
+1517 NGTGDVAG

-1571 TMWGHGHG
+1571 TMWGKGHG

-1604 ALALSGGEAIM
+1604 ALDLSGGEAIM
-1615 VPEWTRSVGGPAAV
+1615 VPEWTRAVGGPAAV
-1629 AAMNAAARGGR
+1629 AAMNVAARGGR

-1647 GAFANGGVFTGGAS
+1647 GAFANGGVFTGGAA
-1661 GFDTTQIA
+1661 GFDTTQIT

-1689 GITARAVAVEMGEI
+1689 GITARAVATEMGEI

-1864 ASVGA
+1864 ASAGA

-1879 VADALSTLASVTGP
+1879 VADALSTLAGVTGP

-1903 TAKTGIKMIKSVV
+1903 TAKTGIRMVKSVV

-1934 RVFAESWEVIAKYAA
+1934 RVFAEGWEVIAKYAA

-1964 LVRGANAIRAAEF
+1964 LVRGANAIRVAEF
-1977 NLRSAIND
+1977 NLKSAIND

-2029 RAFESKVAQGA
+2029 REFESKVAQGA
-2040 LQAWSDSA
+2040 LQAWSDGA
-2048 ISALFTYEAAR
+2048 ISALFSYEAAR

-2236 DAKISA
+2236 DAKLSA

-2264 TIKGLDHSVKSL
+2264 TVKGLDHSVKSL
-2276 ERVSEAWASGNEKI
+2276 DRASEAWASGNEKI

>member
-96 KYQKAVAAGKTGT
+96 KYQKAVDAGKTGT

-132 EIEVAVAERK
+132 EIEVTVAERK

-272 KGGMT
+272 KGGMN

-465 KMRDAVE
+465 NMRNAVE

-502 GLSLYEHIKGP
+502 GLSIYEHIKGP

-521 TEIVGFFSGIF
+521 TEVVGFFSGIF

-562 FVTVTAGMAIFNTA
+562 FVTATAGMAIFNTA

-596 ALEGTALAAAQAA
+596 ALEGTALAAAQAT

-639 AFFMKTESG
+639 AFFTKTESG

-655 VGGLKSGWEWVK
+655 VGGLKAGWEWVK
-667 GVFIAGWEKSVEVF
+667 GVFIAGWEKSIEVF

-706 GFFGEEAAK
+706 SFFGEEAAK

-742 LWDGF
+742 LWAGF

-758 EPVRQILVDS
+758 EPVRQILADS

-780 SALWEILKNLTSSLG
+780 SALWEILKNLTSSLS

-814 LIGPLIIP
+814 LIGPLLIP

-851 VLSKVLE
+851 GLSKVLE

-900 FQWIGDAWRSL
+900 FQWI
-911 SDGFKAVWEG
+911 
-921 FLKPVFDALVK
+921 
-932 AGQYLV
+932 
-938 LILTTVVIT
+938 
-947 PIYLAWKVMAA
+947 
-958 GFKWAW
+958 
-964 ENMLKP
+964 
-970 AWEALSTFAKETLW
+970 
-984 PGLQSVFQWISD
+984 SD
-996 KWKWLTEAFNTGWGW
+996 KWKWLTEAFSTGWGW

-1065 IRGFQWLWEKA
+1065 VRGFQWLWEKA

-1113 ETLQGWYQSAV
+1113 ETLQGWYQAAV

-1235 ARSGGVTGVRKKMRE
+1235 ARSGGVAGVRKKMRE

-1271 SITSLINRFFP
+1271 SIAGLINRFFP

-1441 FKSFIEGKAGA
+1441 FKAFIEGKAGA

-1517 NGTGDAAG
+1517 NGTGDVAG

-1571 TMWGHGHG
+1571 TMWGKGHG

-1604 ALALSGGEAIM
+1604 ALDLSGGEAIM
-1615 VPEWTRSVGGPAAV
+1615 VPEWTRAVGGPAAV
-1629 AAMNAAARGGR
+1629 AAMNVAARGGR

-1647 GAFANGGVFTGGAS
+1647 GAFANGGVFTGGAA
-1661 GFDTTQIA
+1661 GFDTTQIT

-1689 GITARAVAVEMGEI
+1689 GITARAVATEMGEI

-1864 ASVGA
+1864 ASAGA

-1879 VADALSTLASVTGP
+1879 VADALSTLAGVTGP

-1903 TAKTGIKMIKSVV
+1903 TAKTGIRMVKSVV

-1934 RVFAESWEVIAKYAA
+1934 RVFAEGWEVIAKYAA

-1964 LVRGANAIRAAEF
+1964 LVRGANAIRVAEF
-1977 NLRSAIND
+1977 NLKSAIND

-2029 RAFESKVAQGA
+2029 REFESKVAQGA
-2040 LQAWSDSA
+2040 LQAWSDGA
-2048 ISALFTYEAAR
+2048 ISALFSYEAAR

-2236 DAKISA
+2236 DAKLSA

-2264 TIKGLDHSVKSL
+2264 TVKGLDHSVKSL
-2276 ERVSEAWASGNEKI
+2276 DRASEAWASGNEKI

>member
-96 KYQKAVAAGKTGT
+96 KYQKAVDAGKTGT

-132 EIEVAVAERK
+132 EIEVTVAERK

-272 KGGMT
+272 KGGMN

-465 KMRDAVE
+465 NMRNAVE

-502 GLSLYEHIKGP
+502 GLSIYEHIKGP

-521 TEIVGFFSGIF
+521 TEVVGFFSGIF

-562 FVTVTAGMAIFNTA
+562 FVTATAGMAIFNTA

-596 ALEGTALAAAQAA
+596 ALEGTALAAAQAT

-639 AFFMKTESG
+639 TFFTKTESG

-655 VGGLKSGWEWVK
+655 VGGLKAGWEWVK
-667 GVFIAGWEKSVEVF
+667 GVFIAGWEKSIEVF

-706 GFFGEEAAK
+706 SFFGEEAAK

-742 LWDGF
+742 LWAGF

-758 EPVRQILVDS
+758 EPVRQILADS

-780 SALWEILKNLTSSLG
+780 SALWEILKNLTSSLS

-814 LIGPLIIP
+814 LIGPLLIP

-851 VLSKVLE
+851 GLSKVLE

-900 FQWIGDAWRSL
+900 FQWI
-911 SDGFKAVWEG
+911 
-921 FLKPVFDALVK
+921 
-932 AGQYLV
+932 
-938 LILTTVVIT
+938 
-947 PIYLAWKVMAA
+947 
-958 GFKWAW
+958 
-964 ENMLKP
+964 
-970 AWEALSTFAKETLW
+970 
-984 PGLQSVFQWISD
+984 SD
-996 KWKWLTEAFNTGWGW
+996 KWKWLTEAFSTGWGW

-1065 IRGFQWLWEKA
+1065 VRGFQWLWEKA

-1113 ETLQGWYQSAV
+1113 ETLQGWYQAAV

-1235 ARSGGVTGVRKKMRE
+1235 ARSGGVAGVRKKMRE

-1271 SITSLINRFFP
+1271 SITGLINRFFP

-1441 FKSFIEGKAGA
+1441 FKAFIEGKAGA

-1517 NGTGDAAG
+1517 NGTGDVAG

-1571 TMWGHGHG
+1571 TMWGKGHG

-1604 ALALSGGEAIM
+1604 ALDLSGGEAIM
-1615 VPEWTRSVGGPAAV
+1615 VPEWTRAVGGPAAV
-1629 AAMNAAARGGR
+1629 AAMNVAARGGR

-1647 GAFANGGVFTGGAS
+1647 GAFANGGVFTGGAA
-1661 GFDTTQIA
+1661 GFDTTQIT

-1689 GITARAVAVEMGEI
+1689 GITARAVATEMGEI

-1864 ASVGA
+1864 ASAGA

-1879 VADALSTLASVTGP
+1879 VADALSTLAGVTGP

-1903 TAKTGIKMIKSVV
+1903 TAKTGIRMVKSVV

-1934 RVFAESWEVIAKYAA
+1934 RVFAEGWEVIAKYAA

-1964 LVRGANAIRAAEF
+1964 LVRGANAIRVAEF
-1977 NLRSAIND
+1977 NLKSAIND

-2029 RAFESKVAQGA
+2029 REFESKVAQGA
-2040 LQAWSDSA
+2040 LQAWSDGA
-2048 ISALFTYEAAR
+2048 ISALFSYEAAR

-2236 DAKISA
+2236 DAKLSA

-2264 TIKGLDHSVKSL
+2264 TVKGLDHSVKSL
-2276 ERVSEAWASGNEKI
+2276 DRASEAWASGNEKI